1 MSTDSGIPAPPVD
14 LDNFLR
20 RHGPSLIDFRRDLHR
35 NPELSMQESATTEKI
50 YDWLRAN
57 GLAPQV
63 LKVGTGLICDIGN
76 PAAGPTIALRADID
90 ALAMNDLTDSA
101 YTSRFP
107 GVAHACGHDVHTST
121 VLGAG
126 LALQALDE
134 IGRLQG
140 RVRLIFEP
148 GEETVP
154 GGAVY
159 VMEEGW
165 LDSVEAIFG
174 LHCDPK
180 TRVGQLGTRVGP
192 ITSASDTVEI
202 ILSGP
207 GGHTARPE
215 RTVDLVRVA
224 ARIIDQLPARFSD
237 LAAGIGE
244 TRLVFGAVH
253 SGNAH
258 NVIPSSAVLR
268 GTIRTPSRE
277 LWSSAPALL
286 NRAIADVV
294 ADSGATWELS
304 ENRGIPPVLNSREP
318 TVVMERAARLALGA
332 ESVVPTEQSWGGDS
346 FGWYLEQVP
355 GTYARLGTHGIAGE
369 GPLLDL
375 HASTFDVDE
384 RCINVGVRVL
394 VNTALL
400 WLEEH
405 AEI

>member
-1 MSTDSGIPAPPVD
+1 MSSTPDLPSPPVD
-14 LDNFLR
+14 LNNFLR

-35 NPELSMQESATTEKI
+35 NPELSMRETATTEKI
-50 YDWLRAN
+50 HDWLRAN

-63 LKVGTGLICDIGN
+63 LKVGTGLVCDIGN
-76 PAAGPTIALRADID
+76 AAAGPTIALRADID

-101 YTSRFP
+101 YTSRVP
-107 GVAHACGHDVHTST
+107 GVAHACGHDVHTSV

-159 VMEEGW
+159 VIEEGW
-165 LDSVEAIFG
+165 LDGVSAIFG

-180 TRVGQLGTRVGP
+180 TRVGFLGTRIGA

-202 ILSGP
+202 LLSGP

-224 ARIIDQLPARFSD
+224 GRMVDQLPGRFSE

-244 TRLVFGAVH
+244 TRLVFGALH

-268 GTIRTPSRE
+268 GTIRTPSWE
-277 LWSSAPALL
+277 LWDSAPELL

-294 ADSGATWELS
+294 GDSGASWELS
-304 ENRGIPPVLNSREP
+304 ENRGIPPVMNAAEP
-318 TVVMERAARLALGA
+318 TEVMGEATRRALGA
-332 ESVVPTEQSWGGDS
+332 NSVVATEQSWGGDS
-346 FGWYLEQVP
+346 FGWYLEKVP
-355 GTYARLGTHGIAGE
+355 GTYARLGTHGIEGE

-384 RCINVGVRVL
+384 RCIDVGVQVL
-394 VNTALL
+394 VNTSML

-405 AEI
+405 AGE